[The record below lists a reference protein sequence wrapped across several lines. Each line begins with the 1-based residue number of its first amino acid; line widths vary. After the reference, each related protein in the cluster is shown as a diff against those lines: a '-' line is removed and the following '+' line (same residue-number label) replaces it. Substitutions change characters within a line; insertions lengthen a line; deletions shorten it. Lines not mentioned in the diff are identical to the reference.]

1 MLGGGAV
8 GLRRVGD
15 GGARNDDDAT
25 SGSGSSTA
33 AAVAEIA
40 DAAAAGAEVERGAGA
55 CAAGAEVDAEIDG
68 DRDVVA
74 IDAASGAEIDG
85 DRDVVAIDAAGGAE
99 VERGADVVD
108 ACAAGAEVDAEI
120 DGDGDVVVT
129 DAAGGAEVD
138 GDGDVVAIA
147 AAAGAGSSASGSRS
161 SVSGSRVS
169 GSGSGA
175 GAGAGRARSEITGG
189 DGGVGCR
196 TRLAAGVDASEVTA
210 TDLSWMRASAGA
222 FEGLAF
228 GGGVRICSV
237 SSASRVFV
245 LAPGGRRGSRPR
257 SIGFVESPTSLGFA
271 RGVVAVRGFGVAI
284 TSPAI
289 GGARSNGFVTSPAPG
304 SLAGGGDFAVML
316 GSGFALALGV
326 AG

>member
-1 MLGGGAV
+1 VMSSFMLGGGAV

-74 IDAASGAEIDG
+74 IDAAS
-85 DRDVVAIDAAGGAE
+85 
-99 VERGADVVD
+99 
-108 ACAAGAEVDAEI
+108 
-120 DGDGDVVVT
+120 
-129 DAAGGAEVD
+129 GAEVD